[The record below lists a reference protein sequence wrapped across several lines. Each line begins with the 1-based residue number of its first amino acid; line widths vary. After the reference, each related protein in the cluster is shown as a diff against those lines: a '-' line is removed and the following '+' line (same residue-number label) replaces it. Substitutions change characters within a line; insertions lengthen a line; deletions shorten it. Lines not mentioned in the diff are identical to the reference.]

1 MGISLIISVYND
13 YPALQCV
20 LNSLVLQSHKNFE
33 IIIAHDSND
42 VTIHSLIQKYQ
53 STLVIKVVQQE
64 DLGFRKNIILN
75 KAITESRSEKLV
87 FIDGDCMVH
96 RHFIRNYVRCIRPGY
111 FFAGRRLD
119 VDQRTADMLRNKIIR
134 KATIYHFFK
143 HKTKR
148 IEERLYVPCLP
159 QKFLSLPRLLGCNMG
174 WSKSDLIALNG
185 FDTDYMHPGF
195 GEDSDIEWRAIKL
208 GLKPYS
214 MRFKAIQFHLEHP
227 RPNRKD
233 LVLKGKNMMTEKVRI
248 GKARCDNGIIKID

>member
-13 YPALQCV
+13 YHGLECV
-20 LNSLVLQSHKNFE
+20 LNSLLDQSDKDFE
-33 IIIAHDSND
+33 IIIAHDNSD
-42 VTIHSLIQKYQ
+42 HLIETTLSQFTDKLTIRLF
-53 STLVIKVVQQE
+53 QQE

-148 IEERLYVPCLP
+148 IEERLYAPCLP

-233 LVLKGKNMMTEKVRI
+233 LVLKGKNMMAEKVRL
-248 GKARCDNGIIKID
+248 GEARCDNGIIKID